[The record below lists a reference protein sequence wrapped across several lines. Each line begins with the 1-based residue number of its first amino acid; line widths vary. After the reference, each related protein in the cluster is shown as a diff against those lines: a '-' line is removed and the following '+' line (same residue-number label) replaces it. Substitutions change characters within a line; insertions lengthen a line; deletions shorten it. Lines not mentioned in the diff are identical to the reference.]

1 MAPYSPGNL
10 TAPDENIS
18 RSKTKYAKWRTITIP
33 LLATFLVI
41 FKVVNEVNSSEEK
54 LNHDQLSIEK
64 LNCSGMNKGTH
75 TYSKKKIT
83 YSYCSQAY

>member
-10 TAPDENIS
+10 TSPDENIS

-41 FKVVNEVNSSEEK
+41 FKVVNEVNSSGEK
-54 LNHDQLSIEK
+54 PNHDQLSIEK
-64 LNCSGMNKGTH
+64 LNCSGMNKATY
-75 TYSKKKIT
+75 TYSKRNLIF
-83 YSYCSQAY
+83 